1 MIKTNKLLEKLKID
15 ALFIASHPDDIE
27 ITCGGTCNKLV
38 RDGKKVGIVDLTEG
52 ELSTKGNTETR
63 NKETGKASKVLGIHF
78 RENLG
83 LQDGNIQNN
92 LDNRNKL
99 IKIIRTL
106 KPEIVFAPYPN
117 DRHPDHINASN
128 LIRESVFFSGLKKI
142 EVENLKPYRPRRVF
156 YYRHAYDFPI
166 SFIFDISDVFDTKIK
181 AILCYSSQFYNPK
194 NNKIK
199 KEPDTYIST
208 KLFLDDLTHRAAF
221 FGFKIGVKYGE
232 PFFCYENLKID
243 SKNIFDI

>member
-1 MIKTNKLLEKLKID
+1 MKLD

-27 ITCGGTCNKLV
+27 ITCGGTCINIVKS
-38 RDGKKVGIVDLTEG
+38 GEKAGIIDLTEG
-52 ELSTKGNTETR
+52 ELSSRGNPDLR
-63 NKETGKASKVLGIHF
+63 RKETKSASKVLGIHY
-78 RENLG
+78 RINLG

-92 LDNRNKL
+92 FPNRIKL
-99 IKIIRTL
+99 IREIRTL
-106 KPEIVFAPYPN
+106 KPRILFAPYPS

-128 LIRESVFFSGLKKI
+128 LIRESVYFSGLRRI
-142 EVENLKPYRPRRVF
+142 EVDNLKTHRPDKVF

-166 SFIFDISDVFDTKIK
+166 SFICDISDVFDRKMK
-181 AILCYSSQFYNPK
+181 AIMSYRSQFYNDK
-194 NNKIK
+194 TK
-199 KEPDTYIST
+199 KTGEPETYISS

-243 SKNIFDI
+243 SENIFNI